1 MKRILIVEDEQDIQ
15 ELLEAY
21 LGDAGYETATAGDG
35 IEAVS
40 LFQQEAFDL
49 VLLDVMLPKLDGFGV
64 CELIRRQSRVPIVL
78 LTALD
83 GEAEQLRGFDL
94 EIDDYIT
101 KPFSMPIL
109 LRKLAAV
116 LRRAGGDA
124 PGRCLRY
131 RGLTLDPD
139 AVEVRLDGRVL
150 EQLTAREF
158 ELLRELL
165 LGLHSMCRGAESVY
179 FNGRTNITSAR
190 FLVFGVKD
198 LIHANSSV
206 KDALLFNLLS
216 YLSDQLLTKGN
227 TVAALD
233 ELYLWLSN
241 LTTIEYIRNCL
252 KRVRKRNS
260 ALILASQ
267 NLEDFDIQGVRELT
281 RPLFAIPT
289 HQFLFHG
296 GKVDKKFYMD
306 NLQLESAEYDLISSP
321 NNGVCLFKSGA
332 DRNLLDVHAPP
343 HKHALI
349 TGGGG

>member
-1 MKRILIVEDEQDIQ
+1 MGKILIAEDEQPITDLIRMS
-15 ELLEAY
+15 LKP
-21 LGDAGYETATAGDG
+21 AGYLCDWAPDGETAADLLTSP
-35 IEAVS
+35 VY
-40 LFQQEAFDL
+40 DL

-165 LGLHSMCRGAESVY
+165 
-179 FNGRTNITSAR
+179 
-190 FLVFGVKD
+190 
-198 LIHANSSV
+198 
-206 KDALLFNLLS
+206 
-216 YLSDQLLTKGN
+216 
-227 TVAALD
+227 
-233 ELYLWLSN
+233 
-241 LTTIEYIRNCL
+241 
-252 KRVRKRNS
+252 
-260 ALILASQ
+260 
-267 NLEDFDIQGVRELT
+267 
-281 RPLFAIPT
+281 
-289 HQFLFHG
+289 
-296 GKVDKKFYMD
+296 
-306 NLQLESAEYDLISSP
+306 SSP
-321 NNGVCLFKSGA
+321 GRVFTREILLAKLWGYDFFGDERVVDSHIKNLRKKLGVDYIETVRGVGYRVPKE
-332 DRNLLDVHAPP
+332 HP
-343 HKHALI
+343 
-349 TGGGG
+349 

>member
-1 MKRILIVEDEQDIQ
+1 MRVLIVEDEARLASSLQD
-15 ELLEAY
+15 LLE
-21 LGDAGYETATAGDG
+21 LNGYTADISPDG
-35 IEAVS
+35 ESGLDNALSGIYDVI
-40 LFQQEAFDL
+40 
-49 VLLDVMLPKLDGFGV
+49 LLDVMLPKLDGFGV

-165 LGLHSMCRGAESVY
+165 
-179 FNGRTNITSAR
+179 
-190 FLVFGVKD
+190 
-198 LIHANSSV
+198 
-206 KDALLFNLLS
+206 
-216 YLSDQLLTKGN
+216 
-227 TVAALD
+227 
-233 ELYLWLSN
+233 
-241 LTTIEYIRNCL
+241 
-252 KRVRKRNS
+252 
-260 ALILASQ
+260 
-267 NLEDFDIQGVRELT
+267 
-281 RPLFAIPT
+281 
-289 HQFLFHG
+289 
-296 GKVDKKFYMD
+296 
-306 NLQLESAEYDLISSP
+306 SSP
-321 NNGVCLFKSGA
+321 GRVFTREILLAKLWGYDFFGDERVVDSHIKNLRKKLGVDYIETVRGVGYRVPKEHL
-332 DRNLLDVHAPP
+332 
-343 HKHALI
+343 
-349 TGGGG
+349 

>member
-1 MKRILIVEDEQDIQ
+1 MNEKRVILVIEDEHTISNFICRALSANDYKPIP
-15 ELLEAY
+15 AF
-21 LGDAGYETATAGDG
+21 AGKEGL
-35 IEAVS
+35 S
-40 LFQQEAFDL
+40 LYFSHGPDL

-165 LGLHSMCRGAESVY
+165 
-179 FNGRTNITSAR
+179 
-190 FLVFGVKD
+190 
-198 LIHANSSV
+198 
-206 KDALLFNLLS
+206 
-216 YLSDQLLTKGN
+216 
-227 TVAALD
+227 
-233 ELYLWLSN
+233 
-241 LTTIEYIRNCL
+241 
-252 KRVRKRNS
+252 
-260 ALILASQ
+260 
-267 NLEDFDIQGVRELT
+267 
-281 RPLFAIPT
+281 
-289 HQFLFHG
+289 
-296 GKVDKKFYMD
+296 
-306 NLQLESAEYDLISSP
+306 SSP
-321 NNGVCLFKSGA
+321 GRVFTREILLAKLWGYDFFGDERVVDSHIKNLRKKLGVDYIETVRGVGYRVPKE
-332 DRNLLDVHAPP
+332 HP
-343 HKHALI
+343 
-349 TGGGG
+349 

>member
-116 LRRAGGDA
+116 LRRAGGGA

-150 EQLTAREF
+150 EQLKLPGGCLPGKSCWPSCGATTFSGTSGWWTATSR
-158 ELLRELL
+158 
-165 LGLHSMCRGAESVY
+165 
-179 FNGRTNITSAR
+179 TSAKSW
-190 FLVFGVKD
+190 G
-198 LIHANSSV
+198 
-206 KDALLFNLLS
+206 
-216 YLSDQLLTKGN
+216 
-227 TVAALD
+227 
-233 ELYLWLSN
+233 W
-241 LTTIEYIRNCL
+241 TTLRL
-252 KRVRKRNS
+252 
-260 ALILASQ
+260 
-267 NLEDFDIQGVRELT
+267 
-281 RPLFAIPT
+281 
-289 HQFLFHG
+289 
-296 GKVDKKFYMD
+296 
-306 NLQLESAEYDLISSP
+306 
-321 NNGVCLFKSGA
+321 
-332 DRNLLDVHAPP
+332 
-343 HKHALI
+343 
-349 TGGGG
+349 